1 MNSYQLVRDILK
13 DAGRESDLRTVN
25 RLVGNLRAAGLIG
38 DIPESSCAVAR
49 QIVTEALERLGEAP
63 SMRTAATVEA
73 KSPSIVESAN
83 TDDRFMEID
92 ALIEQG
98 KCPRCKT
105 KMIRVKLSE
114 YNPETKTYDSG
125 QYCKSCRTTLPIRWA
140 K

>member
-1 MNSYQLVRDILK
+1 MNSHQLVRSVLK
-13 DAGRESDLRTVN
+13 TAKRKEDLRTVN
-25 RLVGNLRAAGLIG
+25 RLVGNLRAAG
-38 DIPESSCAVAR
+38 
-49 QIVTEALERLGEAP
+49 VTGELSDDVLPLATQLVQEALDRQGVPAV
-63 SMRTAATVEA
+63 RTAATVEA
-73 KSPSIVESAN
+73 KSPSIIESSN

-105 KMIRVKLSE
+105 KMTRVKLSE

-125 QYCKSCRTTLPIRWA
+125 QYCKSCRTTLPIRWV